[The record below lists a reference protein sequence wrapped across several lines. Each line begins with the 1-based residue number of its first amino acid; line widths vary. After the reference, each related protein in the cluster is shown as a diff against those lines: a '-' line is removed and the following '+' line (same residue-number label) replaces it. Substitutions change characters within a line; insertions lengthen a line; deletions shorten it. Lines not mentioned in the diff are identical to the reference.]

1 MSKIF
6 KLFFVFFL
14 IINHPTSHA
23 FFGSGESEAKN
34 EESAKVSSKSTA
46 RVGASDQIPGV
57 DGDLVS
63 AIRSGNVLALEEAL
77 VAGANPNIELCPLPP
92 VNYRSRY
99 GLVGQ
104 SECDKRG
111 ASVRI
116 LDLILRL
123 KYPVQLPLI
132 GMVAKHGGKWDK
144 TGSSVIAELSGVTVN
159 YDRDRPEM
167 GYVQEKVAVAKALYD
182 TGMVFS
188 DEDIYKWAVQWP
200 LSAKESNAVVRE
212 IAASIGKLNIYEA
225 RLREFQTAQGNSVTL
240 ERGKSN
246 LREVQL
252 AQEKS
257 ANLERDKSNR
267 QLKMVR
273 VVGQKICKIIDGTE
287 RHLVG
292 RMMGQVVY
300 GASVSQ
306 TFYITGFTEQVAG
319 EKIQLRIAGI
329 RKIEGDRMVNVDKI
343 DGDTVLQTN
352 NVIWDDPILW
362 RPCDS

>member
-1 MSKIF
+1 MI
-6 KLFFVFFL
+6 
-14 IINHPTSHA
+14 
-23 FFGSGESEAKN
+23 
-34 EESAKVSSKSTA
+34 
-46 RVGASDQIPGV
+46 
-57 DGDLVS
+57 
-63 AIRSGNVLALEEAL
+63 
-77 VAGANPNIELCPLPP
+77 
-92 VNYRSRY
+92 
-99 GLVGQ
+99 
-104 SECDKRG
+104 
-111 ASVRI
+111 
-116 LDLILRL
+116 
-123 KYPVQLPLI
+123 
-132 GMVAKHGGKWDK
+132 AKHGGKWDK

-225 RLREFQTAQGNSVTL
+225 RLREFQ
-240 ERGKSN
+240 
-246 LREVQL
+246 REVQL

-287 RHLVG
+287 RHVVG
-292 RMMGQVVY
+292 RIMGQVVY

-352 NVIWDDPILW
+352 NVIWDDPIIW